1 MCAIVLRV
9 CAAPVWA
16 KLVLRAGQAAALRQ
30 TRFAYLP
37 GPSTPRRLDTH
48 VRKPVSAFE
57 AKTVGEDNHELAP
70 CSATNRQS
78 EIIRPLRGIQRV
90 FPSTVIGK
98 IDDDLTLGSAS
109 AIFDG
114 AS

>member
-1 MCAIVLRV
+1 MCAIVLRL
-9 CAAPVWA
+9 CAAAVRAELKPLRFVRYD
-16 KLVLRAGQAAALRQ
+16 LRACRAR
-30 TRFAYLP
+30 
-37 GPSTPRRLDTH
+37 PSHVGWTPI

-78 EIIRPLRGIQRV
+78 EIIGLSRGVQRV